1 MPRLFASMTIIPID
15 ERTGPMSINVVVTG
29 AAGGLGTC
37 VVELLVA
44 RSVNVLAVDR
54 DAAALERLVS
64 RSRDAVGE
72 VRPLVADVGDEAA
85 VENFMRE
92 GATAWAGLDGV
103 FNIAGIVG
111 EIAPLVDSSTAG
123 FEEVMRVNA
132 ISVWLTMKYALPH
145 LVARGGGAIVNTGS
159 YAAWHGFERVAPYIA
174 SKHAVVGLT
183 KTAALE
189 YGRFNIRV
197 NVLCPASMD
206 TQMNSFTEAG
216 LKPKGTEHATPSD
229 AEVAAT
235 GRISRP
241 EEVAA
246 VGVFLLLDAPVQM
259 TGAIVPVD
267 GGMSAR

>member
-1 MPRLFASMTIIPID
+1 VPTNI
-15 ERTGPMSINVVVTG
+15 VVTG
-29 AAGGLGTC
+29 AAGGLGSC
-37 VVELLVA
+37 VVAQLVA

-72 VRPLVADVGDEAA
+72 VRPVVADVGDELA
-85 VENFMRE
+85 VETFIRE
-92 GATAWAGLDGV
+92 GAEALGGLDGL
-103 FNIAGIVG
+103 FNLAGIVG
-111 EIAPLVDSSTAG
+111 EIAPIADSSTAA

-132 ISVWLTMKYALPH
+132 ISVWLTMKYTLPY

-159 YAAWHGFERVAPYIA
+159 YAAWHGFERVGPYVA
-174 SKHAVVGLT
+174 SKHAVVALT

-189 YGRFNIRV
+189 YGRFNVRV

-206 TQMNSFTEAG
+206 TQMNSSTEAG
-216 LKPKGTEHATPSD
+216 MAAEGSEHTSHSD
-229 AEVAAT
+229 ADVAAT

-241 EEVAA
+241 EEVAT
-246 VGVFLLLDAPVQM
+246 VGVFLLLDAPVQL